1 MTILKEFHMSTT
13 SNPSSAHSVT
23 ADTSYAGTDL
33 QHRGTDHGD
42 QDIKESKAGFKT
54 SEFLVWVLASALVLI
69 AGAVVD
75 QGDGEGAFGMYR
87 AFQIFGWLSVAYI
100 VSRGLAKIGVRHQD
114 R

>member
-1 MTILKEFHMSTT
+1 MSTT
-13 SNPSSAHSVT
+13 SNPSGAHT
-23 ADTSYAGTDL
+23 ATGGTSDVGTDL
-33 QHRGTDHGD
+33 QHQGTDHGD
-42 QDIKESKAGFKT
+42 HDIRESKPGFKT

-75 QGDGEGAFGMYR
+75 SGEGEGAFGIYR
-87 AFQIFGWLSVAYI
+87 AFQIFGWLTVAYI